1 MLHISELPL
10 AYQSLWDKTIR
21 AGSQQGDYSAFLFY
35 FHLLGQCTVR
45 FDDSFEAYAG
55 IAVEDTKIH
64 LVLSTN
70 KENNFFSLPIQ
81 HRLGVL
87 KHELLHYVYLHFLR
101 RGDKDPERFNIAADC
116 AINQQIDKSWL
127 PKGCVTPESLSA
139 TYNIQVLPG
148 KSTEY
153 YYDLLEGM
161 PSSSEDSPTS
171 LNLPGSHEKWQDKTA
186 DDVAYWATLIDMQV
200 AEAAKEAGNVGVLPK
215 EIQALFKRLLAHTSL
230 DWRSLLRQL
239 VSNTKVKPKKTI
251 LKSDRRLPD
260 AEWIKGKT
268 KEHIVNVLVIG
279 DESGS
284 VSDSQLH
291 RGIQEILGVCKIVRT
306 PVLYIPVDSS
316 AGEPT
321 ELKKNTTTFS
331 RTRRGG
337 TYLYAAIKKMQ
348 EKRLKADVLIVIT
361 DGELTE
367 ADRKKMEE
375 LKIPVI
381 WLITDKKVY
390 RTQYASTKRAFY
402 LSDK

>member
-55 IAVEDTKIH
+55 ITVEDTKVH

-81 HRLGVL
+81 HKLGIL

-116 AINQQIDKSWL
+116 AINQLIDKSWL
-127 PKGCVTPESLSA
+127 PEGCITPENLSA

-153 YYDLLEGM
+153 YYDLLEGI
-161 PSSSEDSPTS
+161 PSTLEGSPTL
-171 LNLPGSHEKWQDKTA
+171 LNLPGSHEKWQNKTT
-186 DDVAYWATLIDMQV
+186 DDVAYWATLIGMQV
-200 AEAAKEAGNVGVLPK
+200 AEAAKEVSNIGVLPK
-215 EIQALFKRLLAHTSL
+215 EIQALSEQLLAHTSL
-230 DWRSLLRQL
+230 DWRSLLRRL

-268 KEHIVNVLVIG
+268 KERIVSVLVIG

-284 VSDSQLH
+284 VSNSQLH

-361 DGELTE
+361 DGELTKV
-367 ADRKKMEE
+367 DREKMEE

-390 RTQYASTKRAFY
+390 STQYASTKRAFY
-402 LSDK
+402 LPDK

>member
-55 IAVEDTKIH
+55 IALEGTKVH
-64 LVLSTN
+64 LVLSIN
-70 KENNFFSLPIQ
+70 KESNFFSLPVQ

-87 KHELLHYVYLHFLR
+87 KHELLHYIYLHFLR
-101 RGDKDPERFNIAADC
+101 RGDKNPERFNIAADC
-116 AINQQIDKSWL
+116 AVNQQIDKSWL
-127 PKGCVTPESLSA
+127 PEGCITPESLSA

-161 PSSSEDSPTS
+161 PSSSENSPTP
-171 LNLPGSHEKWQDKTA
+171 LNLPGSHEKWQNKTT
-186 DDVAYWATLIDMQV
+186 DDVAYWATLIGGQV
-200 AEAAKEAGNVGVLPK
+200 AEVAKEVSNIGVLPR
-215 EIQALFKRLLAHTSL
+215 EIQALSEQLLAHTSL
-230 DWRSLLRQL
+230 DWRSLLRRL
-239 VSNTKVKPKKTI
+239 VSNTTTKPKKTI

-284 VSDSQLH
+284 VSNSQLH

-361 DGELTE
+361 DGELTKV
-367 ADRKKMEE
+367 DRKKMEE

-390 RTQYASTKRAFY
+390 STQYASTKRAFY